1 MSENEGIN
9 KLLAAEDAAA
19 KQIAQ
24 AKAARQDRLREARE
38 MAKKEAERLR
48 EELEADLKKQDSGSG
63 TTGSAAAFKKKLE
76 DDTKREKAQMDADFA
91 KNKDAVMQLL
101 LYQTTTVTLDVSD
114 ALQQLILSTSRG

>member
-48 EELEADLKKQDSGSG
+48 EELEAELSKSVGGGSS
-63 TTGSAAAFKKKLE
+63 TASAAFTKKLE
-76 DDTKREKAQMDADFA
+76 EEITKEKIAVEAEFN
-91 KNKDAVMQLL
+91 KNKATVVQLL
-101 LYQTTTVTLDVSD
+101 MYQTTSVSLEVSD
-114 ALQQLILSTSRG
+114 ALEQLIISDNRSA